1 MSRVP
6 HVDLRVP
13 RGAQALVIMIHGAGA
28 SKDWGFFPWLA
39 EVLCD
44 SGLAVCRFT
53 MSAPGDL
60 ARVVQHCRTRVA
72 LPTFLLAHAEGADV
86 VSDVLN
92 LRGVVVWSAE
102 RVPNVSVP
110 LLLINSAEC
119 DALDVSR
126 LTIFRADRNF
136 TERRDL
142 ILATDVTVR
151 FVCAYS

>member
-1 MSRVP
+1 M
-6 HVDLRVP
+6 DLRVP
-13 RGAQALVIMIHGAGA
+13 RGAQALVIMLHGAGA

-60 ARVVQHCRTRVA
+60 ARVVQHCQTRVA
-72 LPTFLLAHAEGADV
+72 LPIFLLAHAEGADV
-86 VSDVLN
+86 VKDLPN
-92 LRGVVVWSAE
+92 LRGVIVWSAAQA
-102 RVPNVSVP
+102 PSVSIP
-110 LLLINSAEC
+110 LLLINTPES
-119 DALDVSR
+119 DSPDVSR
-126 LTIFRADRNF
+126 LTIVGADRDF
-136 TERRDL
+136 SDRREL